1 MLTKRNIT
9 YQYCNIVTYLVHIS
23 SITIVDVIRLSKNL
37 YFLGILYL
45 YVYAQE
51 LEIRSLWLKEQLAQI
66 KLVLFKSQ
74 NNFSTSLYSSYVDSN
89 VEH

>member
-9 YQYCNIVTYLVHIS
+9 NQYCNIVTYLVHIS
-23 SITIVDVIRLSKNL
+23 SITIVDVILLSKNL

-51 LEIRSLWLKEQLAQI
+51 LEIRTLMA
-66 KLVLFKSQ
+66 
-74 NNFSTSLYSSYVDSN
+74 
-89 VEH
+89 